1 MADNKKLGSI
11 GLKAFWIKIFS
22 LISLITGNVDVI
34 GKGDLQTQID
44 SMSEKV
50 EQCFTSASNGKAAIA
65 SAITGKGVN
74 TTSDATFA
82 TMATNIGDIKTSPR
96 LQAKNAAL
104 STAAQTIKPD
114 TGYDGLCLVSVPAVS
129 GNAGTGDVLANK
141 TFSSGSAGIS
151 KTGTMPNKG
160 AWTGATTGSGNVT
173 IPAGYHNGSGYVSG
187 AGAYNAGISAADA
200 RVNTNSA
207 NYKGGYNA
215 GVSAA
220 DGRVNADSANYRG
233 GYNAGVSATKKG
245 TAGAGDVLSGKTFTN
260 GSSVGASGTMPNKG
274 AWTGATT
281 GSGNVTI
288 PAGYHNGQG
297 HVSGVGAY
305 NKGVTDA
312 DARVNA
318 NSANYKGGYNAGVSA
333 TKKGTAG
340 AGDVLSGKTFTNGS
354 SVGASGTMVNK
365 GNTTQDAVATQDDTY
380 TYLTVPAAGYY
391 NTASK
396 LRTKNSNLEHNE
408 VYYLG
413 SYLRSEKTVNV
424 AQKLPNLYSNLTA
437 DNFIVMPGKIGWSQG
452 AAEQHSGSG
461 NWYTEYNNS
470 TGILTFYNSYSASG
484 HGIAYTSENKVYV
497 IIGNIESV

>member
-1 MADNKKLGSI
+1 MKKLGLD
-11 GLKAFWIKIFS
+11 GLEIFWVRIFS
-22 LISLITGNVDVI
+22 LMKLVTGDVKVNS
-34 GKGDLQTQID
+34 KGTLQEQID
-44 SMSEKV
+44 DMSKKV
-50 EQCFTSASNGKAAIA
+50 DDCFTSASNGKKAIA
-65 SAITGKGVN
+65 SAITGKGVS
-74 TTSDATFA
+74 TASDATFA
-82 TMATNIGDIKTSPR
+82 TMATNIGNIKTSPR

-220 DGRVNADSANYRG
+220 DGRVNADSANY
-233 GYNAGVSATKKG
+233 
-245 TAGAGDVLSGKTFTN
+245 
-260 GSSVGASGTMPNKG
+260 
-274 AWTGATT
+274 
-281 GSGNVTI
+281 
-288 PAGYHNGQG
+288 
-297 HVSGVGAY
+297 
-305 NKGVTDA
+305 
-312 DARVNA
+312 
-318 NSANYKGGYNAGVSA
+318 KGGYNAGVSA

-354 SVGASGTMVNK
+354 SVEVSGTMANK
-365 GNTTQDAVATQDDTY
+365 GSTTQDATATQDDTY
-380 TYLTVPAAGYY
+380 TYLTVPVAGYY

-396 LRTKNSNLEHNE
+396 LRTKNSNLQQKFYIPNPFWLCVTGVGNFGNGTAVGGVSGIWLDLTNVKKLTFDNISVSGSPSTHSVSIRSKHEGHYGSDDEIVCSVVLNNGLTAE
-408 VYYLG
+408 LDVSNLTGVYYLVLAASAKPTSG
-413 SYLRSEKTVNV
+413 YKT
-424 AQKLPNLYSNLTA
+424 Y
-437 DNFIVMPGKIGWSQG
+437 KI
-452 AAEQHSGSG
+452 
-461 NWYTEYNNS
+461 S
-470 TGILTFYNSYSASG
+470 TKCTVS
-484 HGIAYTSENKVYV
+484 
-497 IIGNIESV
+497 